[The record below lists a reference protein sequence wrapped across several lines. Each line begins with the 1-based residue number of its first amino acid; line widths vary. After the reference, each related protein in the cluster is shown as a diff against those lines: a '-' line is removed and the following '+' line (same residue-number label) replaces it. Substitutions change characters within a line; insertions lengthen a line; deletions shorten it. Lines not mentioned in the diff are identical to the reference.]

1 MAWARSSFSLIWQGF
16 SGAPAGPGRGFEVID
31 TTDEIRVGEPRPIR
45 PLTLFAWWLAF
56 VVVWSVYGA
65 ITDGPAAIHG
75 DMAEAYVWGQE
86 FQLGYNQHPPLW
98 AWIAGAWF
106 RVFPRTGWSFD
117 LLSVLNASLGLLGSW
132 KLIGEFARGDR
143 RIAATALL
151 LLTPFYTFL
160 SLKYNANT
168 IFLSIWPW
176 TLFFFVR
183 SIDRR
188 RIGDAI
194 GFGVLMALAM
204 LSKYYA
210 IVLGLTCLAAALVHP
225 QRSRYF
231 TSWSPYLSTAVGVAL
246 FAPHVWWLFHSDF
259 LPVRYAMNLSAAHG
273 LASRGVAGAA
283 KFALDLIVACVAYQ
297 AVVALI
303 ILVGRGK
310 GAHAAPG
317 QIWREPRFRMMALL
331 VLTPVVLT
339 LLAGLVFRLKVSSN
353 MMLGVFSLAPLFL
366 IEVIGVADDARLK
379 RLAVRL
385 ACALSILALALSPV
399 VALTKITR
407 AKDDPN
413 LTLPRRELAH
423 EATRLWRARTGLPL
437 AYVAGGDLYP
447 DAVAFYSPDRPHSFI
462 HFDVRRA
469 PWVTPDDLARHGLL
483 AVCAAEDLECQATAV
498 RSSTPETTRLNLAL
512 SHTYW
517 GHTRAPHAFVLFV
530 IPPTVKPA
538 TFPPPPASSRPQAG
552 PLAGRRA
559 GNQGVRNAPFNRR
572 GGSAR

>member
-1 MAWARSSFSLIWQGF
+1 M
-16 SGAPAGPGRGFEVID
+16 
-31 TTDEIRVGEPRPIR
+31 
-45 PLTLFAWWLAF
+45 
-56 VVVWSVYGA
+56 
-65 ITDGPAAIHG
+65 
-75 DMAEAYVWGQE
+75 
-86 FQLGYNQHPPLW
+86 
-98 AWIAGAWF
+98 
-106 RVFPRTGWSFD
+106 
-117 LLSVLNASLGLLGSW
+117 
-132 KLIGEFARGDR
+132 
-143 RIAATALL
+143 
-151 LLTPFYTFL
+151 
-160 SLKYNANT
+160 
-168 IFLSIWPW
+168 
-176 TLFFFVR
+176 
-183 SIDRR
+183 
-188 RIGDAI
+188 
-194 GFGVLMALAM
+194 
-204 LSKYYA
+204 
-210 IVLGLTCLAAALVHP
+210 VLGLTCLTAALAHP
-225 QRSRYF
+225 ERGRYF
-231 TSWSPYLSTAVGVAL
+231 TSWSPYVSTAVGLVL
-246 FAPHVWWLFHSDF
+246 FSPHVWWLFHRDF
-259 LPVRYAMNLSAAHG
+259 LPVRYAMNLSAAHN
-273 LASRGVAGAA
+273 LASRGIGGAA
-283 KFALDLIVACVAYQ
+283 KFALDLVVACVAYQ
-297 AVVALI
+297 AVVAI
-303 ILVGRGK
+303 VIVAARGK

-413 LTLPRRELAH
+413 LTLPRRELAR
-423 EATRLWRARTGLPL
+423 EVTRLWRARTGLPL

-538 TFPPPPASSRPQAG
+538 AFPPLPASSRPQ
-552 PLAGRRA
+552 
-559 GNQGVRNAPFNRR
+559 
-572 GGSAR
+572 